1 MIKKCNECK
10 EDKIIP
16 AKENKREFI
25 IKNNSKKNINK
36 VKVDDCLIKSG
47 QKCDYLFEI
56 ECESLK
62 EIFYVELKG
71 KDLNHALEQILTT
84 IKFCETNYSHH
95 SYKRKAFVVLSRY
108 PKEDSSIQKRKK
120 EFKRQNITLK
130 SATNKHEEVI

>member
-1 MIKKCNECK
+1 MINKCNECK
-10 EDKIIP
+10 SSKNITI
-16 AKENKREFI
+16 KENKRVFTL
-25 IKNNSKKNINK
+25 KNSSSKKINL

-56 ECESLK
+56 ECKNLK

-130 SATNKHEEVI
+130 SATNKHEEVV